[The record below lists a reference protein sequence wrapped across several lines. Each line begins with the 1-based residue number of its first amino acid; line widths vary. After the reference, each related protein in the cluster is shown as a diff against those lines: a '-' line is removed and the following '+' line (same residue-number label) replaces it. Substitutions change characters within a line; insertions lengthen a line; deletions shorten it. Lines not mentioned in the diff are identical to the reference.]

1 MQPVVVGI
9 ELGPEMFNQAG
20 STMGMST
27 TTGTSMQGMISS
39 AIQQALRGG
48 PDTTQ
53 AQGNIPNGPQ
63 VQVAVGPPLHL
74 PMGPPQLPQGMGMG
88 NMNSFDPFLPCSSH
102 HLPGRGQTR
111 TPRMS
116 SRTVRSAPGSAS
128 TSRSPSLSRRS
139 GAATVGQ
146 TPTSGQPG
154 ATFGRQDRIFRNLAT
169 EGLAGGLG
177 DLMMGMMGG
186 AQENLA
192 GGETDQQM
200 LSMIQGVMGQVMG
213 AMGGGGNSM
222 TIGQFLNT
230 LPDYSYVEGESL
242 VTDLLM
248 TLAHHLTFQDMV
260 AIVASNPT
268 PATMAGL
275 QAPLRQFIMEKVLKG
290 AEPSKE
296 NVETALLNI
305 ADDWFAQMVS
315 RIDYCTV
322 CADSG

>member
-1 MQPVVVGI
+1 M
-9 ELGPEMFNQAG
+9 A
-20 STMGMST
+20 
-27 TTGTSMQGMISS
+27 
-39 AIQQALRGG
+39 
-48 PDTTQ
+48 
-53 AQGNIPNGPQ
+53 
-63 VQVAVGPPLHL
+63 
-74 PMGPPQLPQGMGMG
+74 
-88 NMNSFDPFLPCSSH
+88 
-102 HLPGRGQTR
+102 
-111 TPRMS
+111 
-116 SRTVRSAPGSAS
+116 
-128 TSRSPSLSRRS
+128 
-139 GAATVGQ
+139 
-146 TPTSGQPG
+146 
-154 ATFGRQDRIFRNLAT
+154 
-169 EGLAGGLG
+169 
-177 DLMMGMMGG
+177 GMMGG

-213 AMGGGGNSM
+213 AMGGGGNSN

-296 NVETALLNI
+296 NIETALVNI

-315 RIDYCTV
+315 DEDDDNISLSSCRSSLP
-322 CADSG
+322 AWPQSGTMWIMRRPRTASYLSAQWSWS